1 MKVFLKFLIATTILF
16 SHSLAHAQH
25 SASSLETIEISTEEL
40 TEAEKKLP
48 TFEDTEVIEPKNT
61 PPPEEE
67 QETEVEARLEPE
79 LSQEELERYE
89 KFVQADQLYLSGDLV
104 AAEKLYRELK
114 QPFEAELRQETEQ
127 KLQPIYDPSLLDPA
141 GAVYWKLYQQG
152 LESDKFKSKRL
163 VPLKLLVEQHPQFI
177 PGYIHYAQV
186 LENQDQEEEALQ
198 ILQEALV
205 RYPHEAELLKA
216 KIEEDQEQR
225 RWLEASITA
234 RQFAMFNPDHPQVES
249 FNQLAEENLDRYRG
263 ELESDL
269 TWKAIANVVTGGA
282 SYALT
287 GNFYGPLSA
296 LETIMM
302 LVQGE
307 SSTGDSFAEAVRR
320 QLPMLKDKEVV
331 NYVREIGY
339 ELADVAGRDE
349 FEYEFYV
356 VMQEQINAF
365 ALPGGKIFIN
375 AGAILETNSEAELA
389 GLLAHELAHAVLS
402 HGFQLVAQGNLT
414 ANIVL
419 FIPYVGNTAANL
431 LILNYSREMET
442 EADFLGTKILT
453 ASGYAADGVRNLMV
467 KIEEQHEKQPAPPA
481 WLSTHPDTK
490 DRVAY
495 LEELIVNNDLN
506 RYAYE
511 GVERHW
517 QIKQKVRQLLSEYQE
532 KQKQPE
538 QPEQPE
544 QPKK

>member
-1 MKVFLKFLIATTILF
+1 MLCP
-16 SHSLAHAQH
+16 HPLAQAQH
-25 SASSLETIEISTEEL
+25 SASSLETFEVSIEDAEEL
-40 TEAEKKLP
+40 TEAEKKLSIP
-48 TFEDTEVIEPKNT
+48 KDTEVIELNNS

-67 QETEVEARLEPE
+67 PETEVEPNLEPE
-79 LSQEELERYE
+79 LSEEDLERYE

-114 QPFEAELRQETEQ
+114 QPFEAELRQETEP
-127 KLQPIYDPSLLDPA
+127 KLQPPIYDPSLLDPA

-152 LESDKFKSKRL
+152 LKSDKFKSKRL

-177 PGYIHYAQV
+177 PGYIHYVQV
-186 LENQDQEEEALQ
+186 LENQDQEEKALQ
-198 ILQEALV
+198 VLQEALA
-205 RYPHEAELLKA
+205 RYPHEADLLKA

-225 RWLEASITA
+225 RWLEASISA

-249 FNQLAEENLDRYRG
+249 FNQLADENLDRYRG

-269 TWKAIANVVTGGA
+269 TWKTIANVIAGSA
-282 SYALT
+282 SYALI

-296 LETIMM
+296 LETMMM
-302 LVQGE
+302 LIQGE
-307 SSTGDSFAEAVRR
+307 SSIGGSFAEAVRR
-320 QLPMLKDKEVV
+320 ELPMLKDKEVL
-331 NYVREIGY
+331 NYVREIGQ

-356 VMQEQINAF
+356 VMEEQINAF

-414 ANIVL
+414 SNVVL

-431 LILNYSREMET
+431 LVLNYSREMET

-453 ASGYAADGVRNLMV
+453 ASGYAADGVRNLMA
-467 KIEEQHEKQPAPPA
+467 KIEEQHEEQPAPPA

-517 QIKQKVRQLLSEYQE
+517 QIKEKVRQLLREYQE
-532 KQKQPE
+532 KQEE
-538 QPEQPE
+538 QPEKEE
-544 QPKK
+544 QKIIE